1 MRNMKVTS
9 SLKATTS
16 RRVFIKPVL
25 RGILVFCGMVY
36 AAGAFPF
43 VISDIRV
50 EGLQRITAGTV
61 FGAVPFSVGDNV
73 GTVEVRQIA
82 RALFATETFDDVKI
96 GRDGDVLVII
106 VKERPTIDSIE
117 FSGNKAIK
125 TEGLIEGLN
134 DSGLSEGQIFKKVTL
149 EHIASDL
156 ERQYVSQ
163 GRYDAKI
170 ETTTEELPRNRVAI
184 KVDVFEGN
192 VSGIRHINIVGN
204 TVFDDQT
211 LAGLLE
217 LQLPGLLSFYTK
229 DDQYSREKL
238 KGDLEAIESYYLDR
252 GYLNFA
258 IDSTQV
264 AIAPNMEDIYITI
277 NVTEGEQFIIS
288 EVEVVGEL
296 RDIPEASIR
305 AILITRKGQIFS
317 RELMTA
323 SEEHIERALGNA
335 GYTFSSATGEPVVD
349 ETGNT
354 LTVRYFV
361 DTGQRTYV
369 RRVNFQGNTVTKDEV
384 LRREMRQ
391 LEGGWA
397 STAYIEA
404 SKVRLERLGF
414 FNEVSVETP
423 SVPGSEDQ
431 IDVNY
436 TVTEQP
442 SGSISATLG
451 FAQQIGLILGLSYQ
465 ENNIFG
471 TGNGFSLNINRS
483 DFQEAVSVSFFDPY
497 YTVDG
502 VSRGY
507 SMYYRKSDY
516 GDRNVAS
523 FSTDS
528 FGGTINFGYPIS
540 EISRIGFGVGIES
553 TKIKSG
559 VNRIE
564 EINQFIEREG
574 TDFNLVS
581 LTASYNMSALNR
593 GLLPTAGRS
602 QSFSFE
608 ATIPGSE
615 LEYYRL
621 NYRGQIFFSLF
632 NPFVLRLRT
641 DIGYGE
647 AFGSTRTF
655 PFYKH
660 FYAGGVGSVRGY
672 ERSSLGPRSTPVPG
686 ATFNDPDPI
695 GGNLLVEMS
704 AELLFPIPFVDDQ
717 RQIRSVLF
725 VDGGNVFNTNC
736 LPVSLNCDG
745 PNDDDLRY
753 SVGLAVTWI
762 TGFAPIT
769 FVLSHPLNEKPG
781 DESESFQF
789 ELGGVF

>member
-16 RRVFIKPVL
+16 KRVFIKPVL
-25 RGILVFCGMVY
+25 RGILVLCGMVY
-36 AAGAFPF
+36 AASAFPF

-73 GTVEVRQIA
+73 GAVEVRQIA

-451 FAQQIGLILGLSYQ
+451 YAQQIGLILGLSYQ

-553 TKIKSG
+553 TKIKGG

-564 EINQFIEREG
+564 EINQFIDREG

-672 ERSSLGPRSTPVPG
+672 ERSSLGPRSTPV
-686 ATFNDPDPI
+686 
-695 GGNLLVEMS
+695 
-704 AELLFPIPFVDDQ
+704 
-717 RQIRSVLF
+717 
-725 VDGGNVFNTNC
+725 
-736 LPVSLNCDG
+736 
-745 PNDDDLRY
+745 LR
-753 SVGLAVTWI
+753 G
-762 TGFAPIT
+762 
-769 FVLSHPLNEKPG
+769 HH
-781 DESESFQF
+781 
-789 ELGGVF
+789 